1 MKYIIRL
8 IATVPMLSA
17 AASMIAC
24 VVIAFDYPLVILL
37 AIGNFFVLQITCHY
51 YEETVD
57 SIVAFLRMLCD
68 KTDEVA

>member
-8 IATVPMLSA
+8 IAVVPMVSA
-17 AASMIAC
+17 AVSMIAC
-24 VVIAFDYPLVILL
+24 IAIAFDYPSVILL
-37 AIGNFFVLQITCHY
+37 AIGNFFALQVACHY

-57 SIVAFLRMLCD
+57 GVVSFLRMLCD